1 MTDIFDRAT
10 EREEAQRDDA
20 LKAQQRRAQGHGINA
35 GKTVKD
41 SACACHLCNA
51 KIPLARRRAIPGVQ
65 TCIDCQHDLEYA
77 LKGVARPS
85 YR

>member
-1 MTDIFDRAT
+1 MTDIYDRAT
-10 EREEAQRDDA
+10 DLEEAQREDA
-20 LKAQQRRAQGHGINA
+20 LKAQQRRAQGQGINA

-41 SACACHLCNA
+41 SARSCHLCNA
-51 KIPLARRRAIPGVQ
+51 RIPLKRRRAIPGVQ

-77 LKGVARPS
+77 LKGIARPG